1 MGRPS
6 ISVPLKQQ
14 YETSIPKFIVAGVSS
29 GAGKT
34 LVATA
39 IMYYFQRK
47 GLHVQPFK
55 IGPDF
60 IDPTYHAVVCKRQS
74 YNLDIWMMG
83 ERGVLNEFSK
93 ISSEADIAV
102 IEGVMGLFDGVSGK
116 SDFGSTAHVARILN
130 APIILVID
138 ASRAGGSI
146 AALVYGFLNF
156 DKRLDILGI
165 VLNNV
170 ASQKHLNT
178 IIEAMRSKMNIP
190 ILGVIT
196 KNKDLVLRERHLGL
210 IPVLETRG
218 LIERKIL
225 RTSRLVSKE
234 LSLRRLRSFHVT
246 RKISESLPSKKHSK
260 PDVRIA
266 IAKDESFN
274 FYYPDTAE
282 SLELNNA
289 EVIYFSPVN
298 DKKLPDG
305 VSGIILGGGFPEIL
319 ADELAKNHYIKKSIL
334 REAERGMPIYA
345 ECGGLMYL
353 TKTITV
359 YHKGKKEKTQM
370 IGLIEADTSM
380 DDKLT
385 LNYTEAENSG
395 AFFRDIKKIKGHEF
409 HYSRIHNISKDF
421 KFAYVLRRGNG
432 IFNKKDGL
440 IVYNCLASYMHLHFG
455 GDERL
460 ARRVVDMC
468 REYSKK

>member
-1 MGRPS
+1 MGQPS
-6 ISVPLKQQ
+6 ITVLLKQQ
-14 YETSIPKFIVAGVSS
+14 YETSLPKFIVAGVSS

-47 GLHVQPFK
+47 GFHVQPFK

-60 IDPTYHAVVCKRQS
+60 IDPSYHAVVCRRQS

-83 ERGVLNEFSK
+83 ERGVLSEFSK
-93 ISSEADIAV
+93 ISSDADIAV
-102 IEGVMGLFDGVSGK
+102 IEGVMGLFDGVAGK

-138 ASRAGGSI
+138 ASRAGGSV
-146 AALVYGFLNF
+146 AALAYGFLNF

-178 IIEAMRSKMNIP
+178 IIEALRSKMNIP

-218 LIERKIL
+218 LIERKIV

-234 LSLRRLRSFHVT
+234 LSLRGLRSFHVT
-246 RKISESLPSKKHSK
+246 RKISESLPSTKHSK
-260 PDVRIA
+260 PAVRIA

-289 EVIYFSPVN
+289 EVVYFSPVN
-298 DKKLPDG
+298 DKKLPDA

-359 YHKGKKEKTQM
+359 YHKGKREKKKM

-395 AFFRDIKKIKGHEF
+395 AFFRDIKKIRGHEF
-409 HYSRIHNISKDF
+409 HYSRIHNIDKDL
-421 KFAYVLRRGNG
+421 KFAYALRRGNG

-455 GDERL
+455 GDQRL

-468 REYSKK
+468 KEYSKK

>member
-1 MGRPS
+1 
-6 ISVPLKQQ
+6 LKQQ
-14 YETSIPKFIVAGVSS
+14 YETNIPKFIVAGVSS

-60 IDPTYHAVVCKRQS
+60 IDPSYHAVVCKRQS
-74 YNLDIWMMG
+74 YNLDVWMMG

-156 DKRLDILGI
+156 DKRLDILGL

-178 IIEAMRSKMNIP
+178 VIEAIRSKMNIP

-196 KNKDLVLRERHLGL
+196 KNKDLVLKERHLGL

-225 RTSRLVSKE
+225 QTSRLVSEE

-246 RKISESLPSKKHSK
+246 RKISESLPSKKHSE
-260 PDVRIA
+260 PAVRIA

-289 EVIYFSPVN
+289 EVVYFSPVN
-298 DKKLPDG
+298 DKKLPDR

-319 ADELAKNHYIKKSIL
+319 AEELAKNHYIKKSIL

-359 YHKGKKEKTQM
+359 YHKGKREKKKM

-395 AFFRDIKKIKGHEF
+395 AFFKDIKKIRGHEF
-409 HYSRIHNISKDF
+409 HYSRIHNIGKDL
-421 KFAYVLRRGNG
+421 KFAYALRRGNG

-455 GDERL
+455 GNQRL